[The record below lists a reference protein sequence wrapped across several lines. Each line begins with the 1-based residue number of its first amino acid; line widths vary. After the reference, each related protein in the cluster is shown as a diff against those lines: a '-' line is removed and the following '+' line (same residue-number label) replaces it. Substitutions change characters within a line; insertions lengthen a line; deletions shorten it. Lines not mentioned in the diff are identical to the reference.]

1 MSCSLKTPVK
11 IPSDIDETYVLTP
24 TPPASSSP
32 IPMQISAKKARIIAQ
47 NDEQFDLYNVS
58 PKSQEKKQN
67 PVNVQ
72 Q

>member
-11 IPSDIDETYVLTP
+11 IPSNIDETYVFTSTL
-24 TPPASSSP
+24 PASLSP
-32 IPMQISAKKARIIAQ
+32 MPMQISAKKVRIIAQ

-67 PVNVQ
+67 PVNV
-72 Q
+72 